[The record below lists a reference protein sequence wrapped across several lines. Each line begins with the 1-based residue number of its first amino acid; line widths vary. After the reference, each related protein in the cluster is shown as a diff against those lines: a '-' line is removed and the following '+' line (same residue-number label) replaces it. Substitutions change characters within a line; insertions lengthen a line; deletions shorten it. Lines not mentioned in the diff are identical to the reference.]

1 MAIIQKSVPGGAIY
15 LTGTT
20 DTYQLV
26 IPTLINTGLPHYL
39 DNQVIEECYIICD
52 TTNND
57 CNIILPPISAF
68 KGSWGPKFY
77 ISNMG
82 GNSVVVSVGAVGDK
96 INGQPTWTLPTN
108 NETGYFHVVDYDL
121 WALFTTTGV

>member
-1 MAIIQKSVPGGAIY
+1 MATINKALLGGAIS

-26 IPTLINTGLPHYL
+26 IPSLINTGLPHYL

-77 ISNMG
+77 ISNMAT
-82 GNSVVVSVGAVGDK
+82 NKVIVSVGNPGDK
-96 INGQPTWTLPTN
+96 IGSYTTIELPTPF
-108 NETGYFHVVDYDL
+108 ETGYFHVVNYNM